1 MVNMG
6 EDIVSVWLQDVHEHF
21 VRSNIVVRKKQRIL
35 KGKKRGG
42 GRGKEIDFLSTDGK
56 NYYWIEVSCSLRP
69 FLPPKKTR
77 AKLILNLAKKKFDK
91 EKKDAIQILI
101 KQKKID
107 QWFVYSP
114 KLFTKIED
122 EKSYC
127 NALLKEN
134 IKAIS
139 FDLVL
144 NETCKK
150 LNYVG
155 YDTPRQYLNLLT
167 LLRDPK
173 RTLSPSR

>member
-6 EDIVSVWLQDVHEHF
+6 EDIINVWLQDVCKHF
-21 VRSNIVVRKKQRIL
+21 VRSNIIVRKKQRIIN
-35 KGKKRGG
+35 GKKRGG

-56 NYYWIEVSCSLRP
+56 NYYWVEVSCSLHP

-77 AKLILNLAKKKFDK
+77 AKVILNLAKKKFDK
-91 EKKDAIQILI
+91 EKKDAIQGLI
-101 KQKKID
+101 GHKKID

-114 KLFTKIED
+114 KLFTHKKD
-122 EKSYC
+122 EESYR
-127 NALLKEN
+127 NSLKREK

-139 FDLVL
+139 FDDVL
-144 NETCKK
+144 KETCKK

-167 LLRDPK
+167 LIRDPN
-173 RTLSPSR
+173 RSLSTLR